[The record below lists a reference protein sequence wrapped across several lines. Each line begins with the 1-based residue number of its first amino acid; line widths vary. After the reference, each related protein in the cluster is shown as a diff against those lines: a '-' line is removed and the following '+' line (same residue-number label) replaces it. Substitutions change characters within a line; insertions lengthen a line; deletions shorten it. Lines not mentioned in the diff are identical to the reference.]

1 MSLLGDEGDDF
12 DRPSGPLLPPD
23 DRLWRHPSEMAE
35 AGRERAALAA
45 PVGHRPRGPRQS
57 VSVMTGLV
65 LGAGLTAAAML
76 MAGTDGHGTEASLT
90 SSGTEAGTS
99 GTDAIGAG
107 EAGVASGA
115 TPSTRAAA
123 TPGAATASPAAGSGG
138 GGHSSTVPGVA
149 RPDTAA
155 VPGDLTSGAR
165 QSRASVVRVA
175 ASRGGAALAGYG
187 VELPTPGVVLTAD
200 SLIDE
205 VDEVTVTDSGGNRL
219 MATVV
224 GTDPVTDVGVL
235 RVQTTSWFPIAVS
248 TAQPWDTE
256 VVSALTYPNQV
267 YLGQINS
274 TWSNVD
280 VPGRPPMLGSL
291 AADLP
296 MPADSLGTPLLDQGG
311 QLVGMVGAVT
321 TGRSPVLAVSSATAE
336 AAVES
341 LLATGSVP
349 HGWIGVEQAS
359 AAHDGVRLV
368 QVDANSPASQAGLVD
383 GDVITAVDG
392 QAVDS
397 VDDLWAA
404 IRLRQPGTRVDVGVI
419 DTSHRASTVQVRLG
433 NLTSH

>member
-1 MSLLGDEGDDF
+1 
-12 DRPSGPLLPPD
+12 
-23 DRLWRHPSEMAE
+23 
-35 AGRERAALAA
+35 
-45 PVGHRPRGPRQS
+45 
-57 VSVMTGLV
+57 MTGLV
-65 LGAGLTAAAML
+65 LGAGLTAAVML
-76 MAGTDGHGTEASLT
+76 LTGNDGHSSEATLS
-90 SSGTEAGTS
+90 SSGTRADAGGS
-99 GTDAIGAG
+99 DSIGAG
-107 EAGVASGA
+107 EAGIASGA
-115 TPSTRAAA
+115 TPTTAPAT
-123 TPGAATASPAAGSGG
+123 TPGAAPASPATGSGG
-138 GGHSSTVPGVA
+138 GGHGTTAAGVA

-175 ASRGGAALAGYG
+175 ANRGGVALAGYG
-187 VELPTPGVVLTAD
+187 VELPTPGIVLTAD

-205 VDEVTVTDSGGNRL
+205 VDEVSVTDSGGNRL

-235 RVQTTSWFPIAVS
+235 RVQTTSWLPIAIS

-256 VVSALTYPNQV
+256 VVSAMTYPSQV

-296 MPADSLGTPLLDQGG
+296 MPADSLGTPLLNQAG
-311 QLVGMVGAVT
+311 QLVGMVGAISS
-321 TGRSPVLAVSSATAE
+321 GQAPVLAVSSATAE

-349 HGWIGVEQAS
+349 HGWIGVEQA
-359 AAHDGVRLV
+359 AAVHDGVRLV
-368 QVDANSPASQAGLVD
+368 QVDANSPAGQAGLAD

-392 QAVDS
+392 RTLDS

-404 IRLRQPGTRVDVGVI
+404 VRLRQPGSHVAVSRI
-419 DTSHRASTVQVRLG
+419 DTTHHSSTVQVTLG
-433 NLTSH
+433 SMKAH